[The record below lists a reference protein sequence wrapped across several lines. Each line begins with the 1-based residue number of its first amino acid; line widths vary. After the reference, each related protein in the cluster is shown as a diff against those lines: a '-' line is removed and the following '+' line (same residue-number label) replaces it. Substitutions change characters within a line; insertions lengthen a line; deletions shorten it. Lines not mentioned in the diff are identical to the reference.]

1 MRKRN
6 LYIISLIAIVVSIAV
21 ILGLFSGTIMSQ
33 VESLHY
39 QVKKSAPPIEIR
51 EYPGLL
57 VAQTEVTGERELAIN
72 QGFRIIADF
81 IFGNNVAKQNI
92 AMTAPVI
99 QQSNEKIAMTA
110 PVLQQGDK
118 EQWKVKFVMP
128 SQYTKQTLPVP
139 VNKNIQIIEQPVA
152 TFIAITFS
160 GFSTKTNLEKNLKRL
175 QKYIAEHQIQVKGS
189 PIYAFYNPP
198 WTLPFMRRNEI
209 WIEIEPLSYSK

>member
-1 MRKRN
+1 
-6 LYIISLIAIVVSIAV
+6 
-21 ILGLFSGTIMSQ
+21 
-33 VESLHY
+33 
-39 QVKKSAPPIEIR
+39 
-51 EYPGLL
+51 
-57 VAQTEVTGERELAIN
+57 
-72 QGFRIIADF
+72 
-81 IFGNNVAKQNI
+81 
-92 AMTAPVI
+92 MTAPVI

-175 QKYIAEHQIQVKGS
+175 QKYIVEHQIQVKGS

-198 WTLPFMRRNEI
+198 WTLPFMRRSEI

>member
-1 MRKRN
+1 MQKRK
-6 LYIISLIAIVVSIAV
+6 LYLISLIAIITIGSTLV
-21 ILGLFSGTIMSQ
+21 LFSGTIMSQ
-33 VESLHY
+33 VESPHY
-39 QVKKSAPPIEIR
+39 QVKISAPPIEIR

-57 VAQTEVTGERELAIN
+57 VAETEVAGEREFAIN

-175 QKYIAEHQIQVKGS
+175 QKYIVEHQIQVKGS

-198 WTLPFMRRNEI
+198 WTLPFMRRSEI